1 MALHYIRNRNVKSSI
16 ILCFFVF
23 NLCDI
28 SLSTTDDI
36 YDKNKQSTTSSK
48 KSAQPHSFF
57 SELSE
62 LAHSINKNNDFVSQ
76 QNKMPS
82 ENPSMNLSSIPS
94 DILTTHTSLS
104 PSMIPSEIMSISPS
118 SMPSDYPS
126 INLSSIPSNI
136 PTSYTSNNPSSNP
149 SVLPSNTPTTQP
161 SFNPTNMNE
170 KRNTNM
176 MHTGNVTFSV
186 MGDQPYTD
194 KEARVLPSVL
204 QSLPSDSDFIVHV
217 GDLWNGRSRC
227 REENFHKVRDILLH
241 SHIPM
246 FIIPGKCTNIV

>member
-1 MALHYIRNRNVKSSI
+1 MVLHYIRNRSVKSSI

-28 SLSTTDDI
+28 SLSTTDVI
-36 YDKNKQSTTSSK
+36 YDKNKQSTTTSSK

-82 ENPSMNLSSIPS
+82 ENPSMNLSS
-94 DILTTHTSLS
+94 LS
-104 PSMIPSEIMSISPS
+104 PSIIPSEIMSVSPS
-118 SMPSDYPS
+118 SMPSEYPS
-126 INLSSIPSNI
+126 INLSSIPSDI
-136 PTSYTSNNPSSNP
+136 PTLYTSNNPSSNP
-149 SVLPSNTPTTQP
+149 SILPSNTPTTQP

-176 MHTGNVTFSV
+176 IHTGNVTFSV

-204 QSLPSDSDFIVHV
+204 QSLPSESDFIVHV